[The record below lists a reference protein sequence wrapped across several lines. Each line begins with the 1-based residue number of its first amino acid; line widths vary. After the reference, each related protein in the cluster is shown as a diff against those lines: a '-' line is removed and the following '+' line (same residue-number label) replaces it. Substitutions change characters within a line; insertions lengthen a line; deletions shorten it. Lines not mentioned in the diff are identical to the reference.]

1 MNKQIIEVYDF
12 TKNNITVQVE
22 IDHENNKISLLESFY
37 DKFYHKA
44 DARYQEVAKYVK
56 GFFKIAI
63 RDYANRFNIS
73 LQANESTS
81 Q

>member
-1 MNKQIIEVYDF
+1 MNEQEIRQNERENILNDLYKNIYIE
-12 TKNNITVQVE
+12 
-22 IDHENNKISLLESFY
+22 SLASEQ
-37 DKFYHKA
+37 H
-44 DARYQEVAKYVK
+44 QEVAKYVK

-73 LQANESTS
+73 LQDNEPPIA